1 MAPVNPNVIL
11 PTCMESRL
19 KVDKGQIGL
28 AGEFRVA
35 SEILRRGFSA
45 NITFGNAKA
54 TDIVVLG
61 SRNRFIRVEVKTS
74 RNNRNFVTSY
84 FPKYSEP
91 SNSEPDLWVLY
102 LPNKDGMSDGDR
114 FFLLTHEEV
123 GGLQLIVN
131 KGNKTERGKG
141 VDNIPLKVLLENR
154 SDSEDRWNLLADLL
168 S

>member
-1 MAPVNPNVIL
+1 
-11 PTCMESRL
+11 ME
-19 KVDKGQIGL
+19 VDKNQIGL

-35 SEILRRGFSA
+35 SEILRRGYFA

-54 TDIVVLG
+54 TDIIVLRSG
-61 SRNRFIRVEVKTS
+61 NRFIRTEVKTS
-74 RNNRNFVTSY
+74 INNRKFVTGY

-91 SNSEPDLWVLY
+91 GDSEPDLWVLY
-102 LPNKDGMSDGDR
+102 LPNKRGVSDGDR

-123 GGLQLIVN
+123 GELQLIVN
-131 KGNKTERGKG
+131 KGNKTEKGRG

-154 SDSEDRWNLLADLL
+154 PDSEDRWNLLADSL